1 MPKLRSMLTL
11 LCSTCL
17 AAPLW
22 ATPAWPQVA
31 DSLRQASGGDLRANP
46 GATVLIAVLGGALGA
61 LAADLVTDGGRI
73 DRWKKDENGWTLGF
87 LGKLIVGS
95 VAAVIMISVN
105 PAEMWWEL
113 AGTALGAGVG
123 AEAVLLSI
131 IAARKAESAE
141 AARDQAEAHSR
152 DIAEFADQKLEVLG
166 SFAGAEEARIHEA
179 AFHLPVEAGVLD
191 GAGADGRWTGA
202 SGSLA
207 VAADRLRAEVA
218 AFAAAGHTRH
228 RRG

>member
-1 MPKLRSMLTL
+1 MLKHQSISTL
-11 LCSTCL
+11 LCSMWL

-31 DSLRQASGGDLRANP
+31 DSLRQAPAGDLRSDA
-46 GATVLIAVLGGALGA
+46 GITLLIAVLGGALGA

-95 VAAVIMISVN
+95 VAAVIMSSVN

-141 AARDQAEAHSR
+141 AARDQAEAHGR
-152 DIAEFADQKLEVLG
+152 GIAEFADQRLEVL
-166 SFAGAEEARIHEA
+166 SSIAAEEEARIQEA
-179 AFHLPVEAGVLD
+179 ALHLPAEAGVL
-191 GAGADGRWTGA
+191 GGGGADGRWTGA

-207 VAADRLRAEVA
+207 AAADRFRAEVA
-218 AFAAAGHTRH
+218 AFAAAGHSHHH
-228 RRG
+228 RG